1 MIPYSNKFILG
12 VSMSLSDS
20 LWGGFLTSLFGAFCG
35 MVLAVLLGAGEAGTL
50 AALSGG
56 ALIASVSAFAVHMFL
71 SRRHAGHM
79 QGG

>member
-1 MIPYSNKFILG
+1 
-12 VSMSLSDS
+12 MSLSDS

-35 MVLAVLLGAGEAGTL
+35 TVLALLLEAGELGTL

-56 ALIASVSAFAVHMFL
+56 ALIASMSAFAFHILL
-71 SRRHAGHM
+71 SRRHAGQV